1 MKAIVYT
8 SQTGFTQRYAKLLAE
23 KTGVPAYSAKEAA
36 KQLRRNDDIF
46 YMGWLLGG
54 RINGLDRAVEHYT
67 IRGVGIVG
75 MTPWG
80 NGTLWEEACACG
92 GCSFSGA
99 AVFYLRGGYTPA
111 KLNPIHRV
119 MMKLMANSVSKEI
132 QKKGEDATEGEKGM
146 LEMLLHGSDSFHE
159 EDLDAVV
166 SWFQNGLHDA
176 KLVVKPGVLV

>member
-1 MKAIVYT
+1 
-8 SQTGFTQRYAKLLAE
+8 
-23 KTGVPAYSAKEAA
+23 
-36 KQLRRNDDIF
+36 
-46 YMGWLLGG
+46 
-54 RINGLDRAVEHYT
+54 
-67 IRGVGIVG
+67 
-75 MTPWG
+75 
-80 NGTLWEEACACG
+80 
-92 GCSFSGA
+92 
-99 AVFYLRGGYTPA
+99 
-111 KLNPIHRV
+111 